1 MIDNKYTRKKE
12 SVYEMLV
19 CTNHED
25 FFRNYSQLVTNIY
38 ISFRSIS
45 DSKSVWFF
53 VNRHFQRYTWYVN
66 ACKAHVQR
74 SHAPIFAGM
83 ESDPFTFVLFWL
95 SVSATLLHPSPSF
108 WSSLSLHSARQILY
122 YPRFMRFISPNY
134 TEYFSMW

>member
-1 MIDNKYTRKKE
+1 
-12 SVYEMLV
+12 MLV

-38 ISFRSIS
+38 ISFREIS

-108 WSSLSLHSARQILY
+108 WSS
-122 YPRFMRFISPNY
+122 FISSFCATNTLLSKIYAIYSSKLYRIFFYVIMALDPLH
-134 TEYFSMW
+134 